1 MNITAA
7 QVNELRNRTGAGIL
21 DCKKALVESQG
32 DMDQAIDYL
41 RKKGAAMAAKRADR
55 AANEGRVSAKISDN
69 KKFGVLVEVNCETDF
84 VAKSEAFVEFSKK
97 VTDLAFEKKVKSSQ
111 ELIDTT
117 PEISNMLNDLTA
129 KIGEKLEISRIS
141 SLETENGVI
150 DYYIHYGDRLGSLVR
165 FDNIDGEKIPAVA
178 QAVQDV
184 AKQVAAMS
192 PISVSRDNVPAELIE
207 KELEIYKEQ
216 FRKEGKPED
225 KIEFIAKNKLG
236 KYFEE
241 VALYEQ
247 SFFREDK
254 KTVGA
259 YLEEVN
265 KANGTKFVVESFVR
279 FNLGEG
285 SK

>member
-254 KTVGA
+254 KSVGA

>member
-7 QVNELRNRTGAGIL
+7 QVNELRNRTGAGRL
-21 DCKKALVESQG
+21 DCKKALVESEG

-55 AANEGRVSAKISDN
+55 AANEGRVSAKISGN

-165 FDNIDGEKIPAVA
+165 FDNIDGDKIPAVA

-192 PISVSRDNVPAELIE
+192 PISISREKVPAELIE

>member
-1 MNITAA
+1 
-7 QVNELRNRTGAGIL
+7 
-21 DCKKALVESQG
+21 
-32 DMDQAIDYL
+32 
-41 RKKGAAMAAKRADR
+41 MAAKRADR

-84 VAKSEAFVEFSKK
+84 VAKSDAFVEFSKK

-117 PEISNMLNDLTA
+117 PEIGNMLNDLTA

-192 PISVSRDNVPAELIE
+192 PISISRDKVPAELIE

>member
-41 RKKGAAMAAKRADR
+41 RKKGAAIAKRADR

-117 PEISNMLNDLTA
+117 PEIGNMLNDLTA

-192 PISVSRDNVPAELIE
+192 PISISRDKVPAELIE

>member
-7 QVNELRNRTGAGIL
+7 QVNELRGRTGAGIL
-21 DCKKALVESQG
+21 DCKKALVESEG
-32 DMDQAIDYL
+32 DMDKAIDYL

-55 AANEGRVSAKISDN
+55 SANEGRISAKVSED
-69 KKFGVLVEVNCETDF
+69 KKYGVLVEVNCETDF
-84 VAKSEAFVEFSKK
+84 VAKSDDFVAFSKQITDIAFSKK
-97 VTDLAFEKKVKSSQ
+97 IKSSAELIESVPEVTDL
-111 ELIDTT
+111 
-117 PEISNMLNDLTA
+117 LNELTA
-129 KIGEKLEISRIS
+129 KIGEKLEVSRVA
-141 SLETENGVI
+141 SLETENGMI
-150 DYYIHYGDRLGSLVR
+150 DFYIHYGDKLGALVR
-165 FDNIDGEKIPAVA
+165 FDNVSGDAVTA
-178 QAVQDV
+178 FAHAAQDV

-192 PISVSRDNVPAELIE
+192 PVAVSKDNVPADLIE

-241 VALYEQ
+241 VALLEQ
-247 SFFREDK
+247 SFFRDDK

-259 YLEEVN
+259 FLDEVN
-265 KANGTKFVVESFVR
+265 KANGTKIVVDSFVR
-279 FNLGEG
+279 FNLGDS

>member
-7 QVNELRNRTGAGIL
+7 QVNELRGRTGAGIL
-21 DCKKALVESQG
+21 DCKKALVESEG
-32 DMDQAIDYL
+32 DMDKAIDYL

-55 AANEGRVSAKISDN
+55 SANEGRISAKVSED
-69 KKFGVLVEVNCETDF
+69 KKYGVLVEVNCETDF
-84 VAKSEAFVEFSKK
+84 VAKSDDFVAFSKQITDIAFSKK
-97 VTDLAFEKKVKSSQ
+97 IKSSAELIESVPEVTDL
-111 ELIDTT
+111 
-117 PEISNMLNDLTA
+117 LNELTA
-129 KIGEKLEISRIS
+129 KIGEKLKVSRVA
-141 SLETENGVI
+141 SLETENGMI
-150 DYYIHYGDRLGSLVR
+150 DFYIHYGDKLGALVR
-165 FDNIDGEKIPAVA
+165 FDNVSGDAVTA
-178 QAVQDV
+178 FAHAAQDV

-192 PISVSRDNVPAELIE
+192 PVAVSRDNVPADLIE

-241 VALYEQ
+241 VALLEQ
-247 SFFREDK
+247 SFFRDDK

-259 YLEEVN
+259 FLDEVN
-265 KANGTKFVVESFVR
+265 KANGTKIVVDSFVR
-279 FNLGEG
+279 FNLGDS

>member
-84 VAKSEAFVEFSKK
+84 VAKSDAFVEFSKK

-117 PEISNMLNDLTA
+117 PEIGNMLNDLTA

-192 PISVSRDNVPAELIE
+192 PISISRDKVPAELIE

>member
-117 PEISNMLNDLTA
+117 PEIGNMLNDLTA

-150 DYYIHYGDRLGSLVR
+150 DYYIHFGDRLGSLVR
-165 FDNIDGEKIPAVA
+165 IDNIDGEKIPAIA
-178 QAVQDV
+178 HAVQDI

>member
-7 QVNELRNRTGAGIL
+7 QVNELRGRTGAGIL

-32 DMDQAIDYL
+32 DMDKAIDYL

-55 AANEGRVSAKISDN
+55 SANEGRISAKVSDD
-69 KKFGVLVEVNCETDF
+69 KKYGVLVEVNCETDF
-84 VAKSEAFVEFSKK
+84 VAKSDDFVAFSKQVTDIAFSKK
-97 VTDLAFEKKVKSSQ
+97 IKSSA
-111 ELIDTT
+111 ELVEST
-117 PEISNMLNDLTA
+117 PEFSDLLNELTA
-129 KIGEKLEISRIS
+129 KIGEKLEVSRIAF
-141 SLETENGVI
+141 LETPNGII
-150 DYYIHYGDRLGSLVR
+150 DYYIHYGDKLGALVR
-165 FDNIDGEKIPAVA
+165 FDNVTAEVAPAIA
-178 QAVQDV
+178 HAAQDV
-184 AKQVAAMS
+184 AKQIAAMS
-192 PISVSRDNVPAELIE
+192 PVAVKRDSVPADLIE

-225 KIEFIAKNKLG
+225 KIDFIAKNKLG

-247 SFFREDK
+247 SFFRDDK

-259 YLEEVN
+259 FLDEVN
-265 KANGTKFVVESFVR
+265 KSNSSKIEVDSFVR
-279 FNLGEG
+279 FNLGDS

>member
-7 QVNELRNRTGAGIL
+7 QVTDLRNRTGAGIH

-117 PEISNMLNDLTA
+117 PEIGNMLNDLTA

-150 DYYIHYGDRLGSLVR
+150 DYYIHFGDRLGSLVR
-165 FDNIDGEKIPAVA
+165 IDNIDGEKIPAIA
-178 QAVQDV
+178 HAVQDI

>member
-117 PEISNMLNDLTA
+117 PEIGNMLNDLTA

-192 PISVSRDNVPAELIE
+192 PISISRDKVPAELIE

>member
-21 DCKKALVESQG
+21 DCKKALVESEG

-55 AANEGRVSAKISDN
+55 AANEGRVSAKISGN

-141 SLETENGVI
+141 SLETANGVI

-192 PISVSRDNVPAELIE
+192 PISISREKVPAELIE

>member
-141 SLETENGVI
+141 SLETANGVI

-192 PISVSRDNVPAELIE
+192 PISISREKVPAELIE